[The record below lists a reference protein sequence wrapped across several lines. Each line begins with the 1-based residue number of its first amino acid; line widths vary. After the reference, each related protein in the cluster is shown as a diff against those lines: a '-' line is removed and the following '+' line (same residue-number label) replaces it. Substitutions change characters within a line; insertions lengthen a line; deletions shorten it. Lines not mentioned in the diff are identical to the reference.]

1 MQQLKKYTASIE
13 KIYDEMNVFRHDY
26 INILASLN
34 GYIEKANQQD
44 LQMYFEKTIKPLS
57 DHITNKETG
66 GTKE

>member
-44 LQMYFEKTIKPLS
+44 LQMYFEKLS
-57 DHITNKETG
+57 SH
-66 GTKE
+66 